1 MKKAKDLPE
10 LNSFFNELKT
20 KILTKLKE
28 EAIDLVEDIDF
39 DKIWVLIERRIDKC
53 KERKAKRRARKN
65 N

>member
-39 DKIWVLIERRIDKC
+39 DKIWLLIERRIDKC
-53 KERKAKRRARKN
+53 KERKTKRRARKDN
-65 N
+65 

>member
-53 KERKAKRRARKN
+53 KERKTKRRARKDN
-65 N
+65 

>member
-1 MKKAKDLPE
+1 MKKAKDIPE

-20 KILTKLKE
+20 KILTKIKE
-28 EAIDLVEDIDF
+28 ESVDLVEDIDF
-39 DKIWVLIERRIDKC
+39 DKIWLLIERRIDKC